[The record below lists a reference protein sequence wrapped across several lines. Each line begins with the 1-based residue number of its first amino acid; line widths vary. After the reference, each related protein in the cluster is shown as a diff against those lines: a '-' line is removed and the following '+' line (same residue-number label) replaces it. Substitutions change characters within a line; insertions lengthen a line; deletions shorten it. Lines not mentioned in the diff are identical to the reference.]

1 MMPRLAP
8 LLLLP
13 ALALA
18 SCGGRPAQPPAIE
31 RAAFDLEHPFA
42 EALEIEQLGSDRDA
56 LEAHLA
62 LLDRAI
68 ALPSAPHA
76 LEAVLA
82 SLDALVLRNV
92 PGLAFVSDN
101 NALAFRVPDG
111 MRLVRDRLEAAWEEA
126 ADSGPFVRPAIARAA
141 YRLAM
146 HEGQVEAAALWRE
159 RIGCAREATVV
170 GPLRGA
176 ALVALN
182 EPTAIEKEAEL
193 LASYPGPGPFA
204 KKVTPAVVSA
214 DECALPAE
222 GDTWMAG
229 LRAVVVDVEVPRP
242 MRLGLSLR
250 SSSAAS
256 VIVGDEA
263 ALVRG
268 YDRGGAHL
276 LALATADVPAG
287 LVRTV
292 VRLAHKGEGESI
304 ELAFSDPEGNPLRVR
319 APRPGDRPTTQAV
332 EAAPITFRALRDGA
346 EEKALVA
353 AAWLALDDAHPA
365 AYLLEAPGTSGPL
378 VDLLYARALSESA
391 HLPRERAAERWRGAH
406 RRVLAAWPTAWEAIV
421 GEALLEGARHT
432 DAEAQVA
439 MLRELDA
446 LAPKEAKAAPLLAV
460 EATLA
465 SWAKMP
471 DRAETALSRLRDPL
485 AGTPLLAATSGAL
498 EARVGAAK
506 EAWACTAEGL
516 DRSALACHD
525 AKVERGDFRGALE
538 EIERLRQLRGSPEAL
553 RDRELSH
560 RLALSDHDG
569 ARKLWAALSPTE
581 RSAGLLTA
589 FAQAHPDEVRSRLH
603 DALGARDSLRALGPL
618 HRALGDDPAK
628 RFEAEAERLVSAD
641 RKKKVLPHA
650 ATAILAHRETYTL
663 HPNGLLHYV
672 IHDLRRVSGT
682 TDVELG
688 AHLPGPLVE
697 GQEARSRLRLRIH
710 KANGRIVEPDAAPFA
725 EQAHADLARLRPGDY
740 IEQALEGWALPD
752 ALGHL
757 VVDTPDL
764 LPERTSVHEAL
775 VELRHPEEVPL
786 QWAAHELFEPAEV
799 TTQDGVTTLKLAL
812 RNQGPRRTELG
823 VSQWD
828 RSVALSFGTR
838 SWEDVGQAFAE
849 SLAMLADDDPHVL
862 AWARQAAGGAKEER
876 KLLDNLV
883 QAAGKSVRVVSTF
896 ALSDGSALHAR
907 GPQTTSARTMLELG
921 EGSRSYLV
929 HRALSL
935 LGVPSELRLVERE
948 PYSTR
953 EHLPAH
959 TWRFQHPLVVAK
971 LDEGEV
977 LLDLDVLGPPLPP
990 GHTSPE
996 LRDRAAIA
1004 ADGTL
1009 SRISSSER
1017 ALRDEVDLALSL
1029 DERGR
1034 AHGSL
1039 TMVLRGQSTRLLA
1052 EALEQVVGSE
1062 RENMLRSIVLGFL
1075 PRANVDE
1082 VKLSSAEGSWEV
1094 AIEAKVSF
1102 PSYATLEGGQLTLP
1116 GTEPVHVV
1124 FPYAFAGT
1132 LGSTLT
1138 SLSERKEALSLSFAL
1153 DYRFRRRIEL
1163 PPSFTLASPPE
1174 PVEIR
1179 DPHLEASR
1187 KIRLE
1192 GSTLH
1197 EELSLSLPSGT
1208 LPKSRYEAFVET
1220 ARQVDEAFLREL
1232 RLRNGTEQ
1240 ASAP

>member
-1 MMPRLAP
+1 MMPR
-8 LLLLP
+8 
-13 ALALA
+13 ALAALVLPFALVLA
-18 SCGGRPAQPPAIE
+18 SCGGRPATPPAIE
-31 RAAFDLEHPFA
+31 AAAFDLEHPFA
-42 EALEIEQLGSDRDA
+42 EALELEQLGSDTDA

-68 ALPSAPHA
+68 ALPSAPLA
-76 LEAVLA
+76 LEAALA

-92 PGLAFVSDN
+92 PGLDLVTEN
-101 NALAFRVPDG
+101 NALAFRVPGG
-111 MRLVRDRLEAAWEEA
+111 MRLVRERLDAAWEKA
-126 ADSGPFVRPAIARAA
+126 AASGPFVRPTIARAA

-146 HEGQVEAAALWRE
+146 HEGEVEAAALWR
-159 RIGCAREATVV
+159 RRMGCAREATVV

-176 ALVALN
+176 ALVAMK
-182 EPTAIEKEAEL
+182 EPTPIEKEPEL

-204 KKVTPAVVSA
+204 KQVAPTVVSA
-214 DECALPAE
+214 DECALPIE
-222 GDTWMAG
+222 GDAWMAG

-242 MRLGLSLR
+242 MRMGLSLR

-256 VIVGDEA
+256 VIVGEKT

-268 YDRGGAHL
+268 YERGGAYL
-276 LALATADVPAG
+276 FALATADVPAG

-292 VRLAHKGEGESI
+292 VRLAHRGEGRSI
-304 ELAFSDPEGNPLRVR
+304 ELAFFDPEGMPLRIR
-319 APRPGDRPTTQAV
+319 APRPGDRATVGAV
-332 EAAPITFRALRDGA
+332 EAEPIAFRALRDGA
-346 EEKALVA
+346 EERALVA

-365 AYLLEAPGTSGPL
+365 AYLLEAPGAASPL
-378 VDLLYARALSESA
+378 VDLLYARALAEGS

-406 RRVLAAWPTAWEAIV
+406 RRVLASWPTAWEPIV

-439 MLRELDA
+439 MLRALDA
-446 LAPKEAKAAPLLAV
+446 LAPKEAKPAPLLAV

-465 SWAKMP
+465 TWAKMP
-471 DRAETALSRLRDPL
+471 DRAEKALSELRDPL
-485 AGTPLLAATSGAL
+485 ATTPLLAALSGVL
-498 EARVGAAK
+498 EERAGAAK
-506 EAWACTAEGL
+506 EAWACTAPSL
-516 DRSALACHD
+516 DRSSLACHD
-525 AKVERGDFRGALE
+525 AKFERGDFQGALE
-538 EIERLRQLRGSPEAL
+538 EIERLRRLRGSPEAL
-553 RDRELSH
+553 RDRELAH
-560 RLALSDHDG
+560 RLALFDFD
-569 ARKLWAALSPTE
+569 AALEVWKALPPSE
-581 RSAGLLTA
+581 KVAGPLIALA
-589 FAQAHPDEVRSRLH
+589 EHRGEKVRARLPE
-603 DALGARDSLRALGPL
+603 ALGARDILRSLGPL

-628 RFEAEAERLVSAD
+628 PFEAEAERLVAAD
-641 RKKKVLPHA
+641 RKKKVLPQA
-650 ATAILAHRETYTL
+650 ATAVLMHRERYTL

-697 GQEARSRLRLRIH
+697 GQETRSRLRLRIH

-725 EQAHADLARLRPGDY
+725 EQAHADLASLRPGDY
-740 IEQALEGWALPD
+740 IEQVFEGWALPD
-752 ALGHL
+752 AMGQL

-764 LPERTSVHEAL
+764 LPERTSVREAV
-775 VELRHPEEVPL
+775 VELRHPEGLPL

-799 TTQDGVTTLKLAL
+799 MTQDGQTTVKLTL
-812 RNQGPRRTELG
+812 RNQGPRRTEMG

-828 RSVALSFGTR
+828 RAVALSFGTR

-849 SLAMLADDDPHVL
+849 SLAMLSDDDPEVL
-862 AWARQAAGGAKEER
+862 AWARRAAGGEKKGR
-876 KLLDNLV
+876 KLLENLV
-883 QAAGKSVRVVSTF
+883 QAAGQSVRMATTF
-896 ALSDGSALHAR
+896 AITDGAALHAR

-935 LGVPSELRLVERE
+935 LGLPSELRLVERE

-953 EHLPAH
+953 ENLPAH
-959 TWRFQHPLVVAK
+959 TWRFQQPVVVAQ
-971 LDEGEV
+971 LDDDEV

-996 LRDRAAIA
+996 LRGRASIGP
-1004 ADGTL
+1004 DGKL
-1009 SRISSSER
+1009 SQISAPALR
-1017 ALRDEVDLALSL
+1017 LRDEVDLALSL

-1034 AHGSL
+1034 ATGKVK
-1039 TMVLRGQSTRLLA
+1039 MVLRGQSTRLLA

-1082 VKLSSAEGSWEV
+1082 VRLSSAEGSWEV
-1094 AIEAKVSF
+1094 AIEAEVSF
-1102 PSYATLEGGQLTLP
+1102 PSYATLEGGELSLP

-1132 LGSTLT
+1132 LGSTLA
-1138 SLSERKEALSLSFAL
+1138 SLSERQEALSLSFAL

-1163 PPSFTLASPPE
+1163 PPSWSLASAPE
-1174 PVEIR
+1174 QVEIR

-1187 KIRLE
+1187 TVRLDE
-1192 GSTLH
+1192 GVLH
-1197 EELSLSLPSGT
+1197 EEMSLSLPSGT
-1208 LPKSRYEAFVET
+1208 LPKDRYEAFVTT
-1220 ARQVDEAFLREL
+1220 ARKVDEGFLREL
-1232 RLRNGTEQ
+1232 RLVQ
-1240 ASAP
+1240 KP